1 MGKNVPQQ
9 ALMNL
14 ARAIAAEE
22 QLSLNQ
28 RHLNEADIYAQVIL
42 CDKDDCFLLAG
53 HADSCSPALLAA
65 MNHNATLRDTLVAI
79 LGTIPPGP
87 LHEAAQDILDSTTI
101 Y

>member
-28 RHLNEADIYAQVIL
+28 RHLNEADIL
-42 CDKDDCFLLAG
+42 CAG
-53 HADSCSPALLAA
+53 D
-65 MNHNATLRDTLVAI
+65 LVRQ
-79 LGTIPPGP
+79 G
-87 LHEAAQDILDSTTI
+87 
-101 Y
+101 